1 MSRPVGVPNKASGA
15 VRELAQKFG
24 PEIIQRLADIAG
36 LCGSAGS
43 EFEMTR
49 ITAMRELLDRGFGKA
64 TQPIGGQDGGPL
76 RMVVYT
82 GVFRDGD
89 PSDEDRGADAVGR

>member
-24 PEIIQRLADIAG
+24 PEIIQKLADIAG
-36 LCGSAGS
+36 LSGSAGS

-49 ITAMRELLDRGFGKA
+49 ITAMRELLDRGYGKA
-64 TQPIGGQDGGPL
+64 TQPIGGEDGGVIE
-76 RMVVYT
+76 MIVHT
-82 GVFRDGD
+82 GVRRHGD
-89 PSDEDRGADAVGR
+89 PLPTDDRG